1 MYTFLSGIALLI
13 IGYFTYGK
21 FIEKLF
27 GIKPNRPT
35 PAYVNSDGVDYV
47 PMNVSKN
54 SLIQLLNIAGTGP
67 IFGPIMGALYGPVA
81 FIWIVIGCIFAGAVH
96 DYLTGMI
103 SIRNRGAHLPELAS
117 RFLGKIMKHV
127 VNGFSVLLLLL
138 VGTVFVTTPASLL
151 HVLVDGK
158 NLR

>member
-35 PAYVNSDGVDYV
+35 PAYVNSDGVDFV
-47 PMNVSKN
+47 PMNVPKN

-67 IFGPIMGALYGPVA
+67 VFGPIMGALYGPVA
-81 FIWIVIGCIFAGAVH
+81 FIWIVIGCICWCSPRLF
-96 DYLTGMI
+96 
-103 SIRNRGAHLPELAS
+103 
-117 RFLGKIMKHV
+117 
-127 VNGFSVLLLLL
+127 NGDDFN
-138 VGTVFVTTPASLL
+138 P
-151 HVLVDGK
+151 
-158 NLR
+158 

>member
-47 PMNVSKN
+47 PMNVPKN

-67 IFGPIMGALYGPVA
+67 FLVPLWGPYTV
-81 FIWIVIGCIFAGAVH
+81 
-96 DYLTGMI
+96 
-103 SIRNRGAHLPELAS
+103 R
-117 RFLGKIMKHV
+117 
-127 VNGFSVLLLLL
+127 LLLFGSSSAVFLL
-138 VGTVFVTTPASLL
+138 VQFMII
-151 HVLVDGK
+151 
-158 NLR
+158 